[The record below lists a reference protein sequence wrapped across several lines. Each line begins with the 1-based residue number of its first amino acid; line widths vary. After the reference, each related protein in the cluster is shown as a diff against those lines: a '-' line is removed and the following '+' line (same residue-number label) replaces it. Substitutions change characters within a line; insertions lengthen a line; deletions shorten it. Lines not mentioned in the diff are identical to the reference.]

1 MLSLK
6 DFINEQYNSLNYMD
20 ASGKLGNKSA
30 FSIKGVKYSW
40 IPEDKFSNNKAY
52 DGLAGMK
59 ISEVKD
65 ALIETLELAG
75 FKPYM
80 AEEKTLYFLYP
91 SIRDINKK
99 SPAKTGMIIEFI
111 SDSKLTWQ
119 DIVAA
124 KNKEYGNKF
133 GMDTYDFNKHKK
145 NEDGKYV
152 YKVHFYFDLDKLA
165 DILGKPE
172 LLEFY

>member
-1 MLSLK
+1 
-6 DFINEQYNSLNYMD
+6 MD

-40 IPEDKFSNNKAY
+40 IPEDKFNNNKAY

-80 AEEKTLYFLYP
+80 VEEKTLYFLYP

-119 DIVAA
+119 DIVAT

>member
-30 FSIKGVKYSW
+30 FLINGIKHSW
-40 IPEDKFSNNKAY
+40 IPEDKFSNKSYN
-52 DGLAGMK
+52 GLAGMT

-65 ALIETLELAG
+65 TLIETLELAG

-80 AEEKTLYFLYP
+80 TEGKTLYFLYP
-91 SIRDINKK
+91 STRDINKK

-111 SDSKLTWQ
+111 SDTKLTWK
-119 DIVAA
+119 DIVAV
-124 KNKEYGNKF
+124 KNKEYGDKF

-165 DILGKPE
+165 DILNKPE